1 MAKTQ
6 NDAPV
11 QARAK
16 ARYVRSTPRKAQLV
30 AEQIRGLPV
39 PEARTV
45 LAFSKRAA
53 ARDVEKVLSSAVANA
68 EANHHLIGDEMF
80 VREAYVGQ
88 GPVLKRWRA
97 RARGRVGRIHKR
109 TCHIV
114 VGLAELDE
122 ELRALYAE
130 QALASEPVDPEP
142 VDDEALQDTTEAA
155 ELDAD
160 ADADETAATAVDEES
175 EADEE
180 TEADAA
186 SELEAEPAAEE
197 ESRSRRKSRQ
207 RRKSRRSGSGGR
219 AGGARGRKS
228 RQPEAVD
235 EPEPAEPS
243 HEAEPYPGY
252 ADHTAKEVIKEVG
265 ELTDDQLAAVAG
277 QDERVTVQR
286 AIEKEQKR
294 RAEATDED
302 QEG

>member
-1 MAKTQ
+1 MADM
-6 NDAPV
+6 DAPV

-16 ARYVRSTPRKAQLV
+16 ARYVRSSPRKAQLI

-45 LAFSKRAA
+45 LAFSKRAV

-68 EANHHLIGDEMF
+68 EANHDLIGDELF

-130 QALASEPVDPEP
+130 QAAALAPLGPEL
-142 VDDEALQDTTEAA
+142 VGEVED
-155 ELDAD
+155 
-160 ADADETAATAVDEES
+160 AVDE
-175 EADEE
+175 AGV
-180 TEADAA
+180 EADA
-186 SELEAEPAAEE
+186 EAEAEDAVVEADAEADDEVEPADEAEESEVADDAVEEDAPEE
-197 ESRSRRKSRQ
+197 ESVAESD
-207 RRKSRRSGSGGR
+207 
-219 AGGARGRKS
+219 AAA
-228 RQPEAVD
+228 ETADD
-235 EPEPAEPS
+235 EPAD
-243 HEAEPYPGY
+243 EPYAGY
-252 ADHTAKEVIKEVG
+252 GDQTAKEVIKEVG
-265 ELTDDQLAAVAG
+265 ELSDEQLAAVAA
-277 QDERVTVQR
+277 QDTRVTVLR
-286 AIEKEQKR
+286 AIEKEQAR

>member
-1 MAKTQ
+1 MADM
-6 NDAPV
+6 DAPV

-16 ARYVRSTPRKAQLV
+16 ARYVRSSPRKAQLI

-45 LAFSKRAA
+45 LAFSKRAV

-68 EANHHLIGDEMF
+68 EANHDLIGDELF

-130 QALASEPVDPEP
+130 QAAALAPLGPELVDE
-142 VDDEALQDTTEAA
+142 VED
-155 ELDAD
+155 
-160 ADADETAATAVDEES
+160 AVDE
-175 EADEE
+175 AGV
-180 TEADAA
+180 EADA
-186 SELEAEPAAEE
+186 EAEDAVDEADVEDDDEVELADEAEESEVADDAVEEDAPEE
-197 ESRSRRKSRQ
+197 ESVAESD
-207 RRKSRRSGSGGR
+207 
-219 AGGARGRKS
+219 AAA
-228 RQPEAVD
+228 ETADD
-235 EPEPAEPS
+235 EPAD
-243 HEAEPYPGY
+243 EPYAGY
-252 ADHTAKEVIKEVG
+252 GEQTAKEVIKEVG
-265 ELTDDQLAAVAG
+265 ELSDEQLAAVAA
-277 QDERVTVQR
+277 QDTRVTVLR
-286 AIEKEQKR
+286 AIEKEQAR

>member
-1 MAKTQ
+1 MADM
-6 NDAPV
+6 DAPV

-16 ARYVRSTPRKAQLV
+16 ARYVRSSPRKAQLI

-45 LAFSKRAA
+45 LAFSKRAV

-68 EANHHLIGDEMF
+68 EANHDLIGDELF

-130 QALASEPVDPEP
+130 QAAALAPLGPELVDE
-142 VDDEALQDTTEAA
+142 VED
-155 ELDAD
+155 
-160 ADADETAATAVDEES
+160 AVDE
-175 EADEE
+175 AGV
-180 TEADAA
+180 EADA
-186 SELEAEPAAEE
+186 EAEDAVDEADVEDDDEVELADEAEESEVADDAVEEDAPEE
-197 ESRSRRKSRQ
+197 ESVAESD
-207 RRKSRRSGSGGR
+207 
-219 AGGARGRKS
+219 AAA
-228 RQPEAVD
+228 ETADD
-235 EPEPAEPS
+235 EPAD
-243 HEAEPYPGY
+243 EAYAGY
-252 ADHTAKEVIKEVG
+252 GDQTAKEVIKEVG
-265 ELTDDQLAAVAG
+265 ELSDEQLAAVAA
-277 QDERVTVQR
+277 QDTRVTVLR
-286 AIEKEQKR
+286 AIEKEQAR

>member
-1 MAKTQ
+1 MAQKQT
-6 NDAPV
+6 DAPV

-68 EANHHLIGDEMF
+68 EANHDLIGDELF

-130 QALASEPVDPEP
+130 QEELAGAVAEP
-142 VDDEALQDTTEAA
+142 EAA
-155 ELDAD
+155 EPEVEGTDAEEVAAVHD
-160 ADADETAATAVDEES
+160 AETADEEVVDDAAEDATSEDADE
-175 EADEE
+175 
-180 TEADAA
+180 
-186 SELEAEPAAEE
+186 AEPEVAT
-197 ESRSRRKSRQ
+197 
-207 RRKSRRSGSGGR
+207 
-219 AGGARGRKS
+219 
-228 RQPEAVD
+228 
-235 EPEPAEPS
+235 EPDDVG
-243 HEAEPYPGY
+243 EPYAGY
-252 ADHTAKEVIKEVG
+252 ADHTAKEVIKELS
-265 ELTDDQLAAVAG
+265 ELSDDQLAAVAA
-277 QDERVTVQR
+277 QDKRVTVVR
-286 AIEKEQKR
+286 AIDKEQAR

>member
-1 MAKTQ
+1 MAQ
-6 NDAPV
+6 IDAPV

-16 ARYVRSTPRKAQLV
+16 AKYVRSSPRKAQLV

-68 EANHHLIGDEMF
+68 EANHDLIGDELF

-130 QALASEPVDPEP
+130 QAAALA
-142 VDDEALQDTTEAA
+142 
-155 ELDAD
+155 
-160 ADADETAATAVDEES
+160 
-175 EADEE
+175 
-180 TEADAA
+180 
-186 SELEAEPAAEE
+186 
-197 ESRSRRKSRQ
+197 
-207 RRKSRRSGSGGR
+207 
-219 AGGARGRKS
+219 
-228 RQPEAVD
+228 
-235 EPEPAEPS
+235 PEPAE
-243 HEAEPYPGY
+243 EAVPEAAEDATEELEADDGPEAEAAPEPDADEEPEDPAEEPEAATDEIADAEPATEESPEAAPEEPYPGY
-252 ADHTAKEVIKEVG
+252 ADQTAKEVIQKVG
-265 ELTDDQLAAVAG
+265 ELDDEQLAAVAA

-286 AIEKEQKR
+286 AIEKEQAR

-302 QEG
+302 QKG